1 MKNFFAGMRF
11 LGSGMRR
18 VARRPKLLVLG
29 IIPAILSLALFVGL
43 FVVLFYFLGD
53 LSEKLTW
60 FADDWSTAARSAIRL
75 LAGIAI
81 VGAAGFV
88 AVVSFT
94 AVTLLIGDPFYE
106 TIAESVED
114 ELGGVPGEIQVG
126 FFKSIRR
133 SLADSLRLTLITIAI
148 GVPMFFVGLI
158 PVVGE
163 FVVPVLAAAVGGW
176 FLAVELVGIPFQRRG
191 LRLRARRQMLRQ
203 HRSAAMGFGIA
214 VFLCFLVPLG
224 AVLVMPAAV
233 AGGVLLTR
241 HIFGQPTTLSSS

>member
-1 MKNFFAGMRF
+1 MKNFFAGVRF

-53 LSEKLTW
+53 LSEKATW
-60 FADDWSTAARSAIRL
+60 FADDWSTAARESIRL
-75 LAGIAI
+75 LTGIAI

-88 AVVSFT
+88 AVVSYT

-106 TIAESVED
+106 TIAESIED
-114 ELGGVPGEIQVG
+114 ELGGVPGEVEVS

-133 SLADSLRLTLITIAI
+133 SLVDSLRLASLGLLLGI
-148 GVPMFFVGLI
+148 PMFFLGLI
-158 PVVGE
+158 PIVGE
-163 FVVPVLAAAVGGW
+163 TVVPVIAATIGGW
-176 FLAVELVGIPFQRRG
+176 FLALELVGIPFQRRG
-191 LRLRARRQMLRQ
+191 LRLPARRHMLRQ
-203 HRSAAMGFGIA
+203 HRSATLGFGIA
-214 VFLCFLVPLG
+214 VFVCFLIPLG

-233 AGGVLLTR
+233 AGGALLTR
-241 HIFGQPTTLSSS
+241 HIFGQPTTSE